1 MSRVQ
6 IPPPRLP
13 GRLPMHFVY
22 ILYSPGSDRFYVGE
36 TADPDQRLAHHRAGQ
51 SRYTRRAADWVRV
64 FLMSTPTQRDAKIV
78 EQRIKRSKSRAS
90 IVRWIQGSDNREESH
105 TWKDFAW

>member
-1 MSRVQ
+1 MVPGAAL
-6 IPPPRLP
+6 PPL
-13 GRLPMHFVY
+13 LMESLY

>member
-1 MSRVQ
+1 
-6 IPPPRLP
+6 
-13 GRLPMHFVY
+13 MHFVY

-36 TADPDQRLAHHRAGQ
+36 TADPDQRLEHHRAGQ

-78 EQRIKRSKSRAS
+78 ERRIKRSKSRAS
-90 IVRWIQGSDNREESH
+90 IVRWIQGADNQEKSDV
-105 TWKDFAW
+105 WQGFVW